1 MTCSNFHFSRKQLL
15 MFTTS
20 WQGFPLCEKSIVH
33 TNEGD
38 AANEGCPSKKYFDT
52 MEEILEKFF
61 AWVYKFEN
69 IYMHNS
75 DIKFRK
81 SN

>member
-1 MTCSNFHFSRKQLL
+1 M
-15 MFTTS
+15 
-20 WQGFPLCEKSIVH
+20 H

-52 MEEILEKFF
+52 MEEILENFF